1 MQFALTSSSL
11 WSFTKNLLCT
21 SHIMQVYL
29 TLRFFAKHIVIFK
42 ILMDNWRI
50 GLANLEQMIQLGNG
64 RTNRMIEEK

>member
-1 MQFALTSSSL
+1 
-11 WSFTKNLLCT
+11 
-21 SHIMQVYL
+21 MQVYL

-50 GLANLEQMIQLGNG
+50 GLANLEQMIQIGKG